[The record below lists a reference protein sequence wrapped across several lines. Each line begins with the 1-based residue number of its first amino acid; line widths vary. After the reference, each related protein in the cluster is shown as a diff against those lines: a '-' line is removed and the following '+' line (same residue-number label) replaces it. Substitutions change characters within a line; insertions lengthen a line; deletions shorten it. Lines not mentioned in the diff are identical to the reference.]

1 VPHIVKAVDEG
12 QGWQPVAPPPSPF
25 APFVLKPETISA
37 VRDGLWLAVN
47 GAGTAV
53 RGRIAGRDVA
63 GKTGTAQVISN
74 EGKERARGKTDRNLN
89 DHGWFVFMAPKDNPE
104 VAGAVFVEH
113 AEHGYFG
120 ATVAKHVLETYF
132 AQRDG
137 LPLPT
142 IAPPPPP
149 PPPQRTVTATAG
161 AVGGL
166 R

>member
-1 VPHIVKAVDEG
+1 M
-12 QGWQPVAPPPSPF
+12 
-25 APFVLKPETISA
+25 KPETISA

-47 GAGTAV
+47 GAGTAG

-63 GKTGTAQVISN
+63 GKTGTAQVISLQ
-74 EGKERARGKTDRNLN
+74 GKERARGKTDQDLR

-120 ATVAKHVLETYF
+120 ATVAKHIIETYF

-137 LPLPT
+137 LPLPVLKV
-142 IAPPPPP
+142 PPPAPATPP
-149 PPPQRTVTATAG
+149 ARTVAATVAP
-161 AVGGL
+161 VGGT

>member
-1 VPHIVKAVDEG
+1 P
-12 QGWQPVAPPPSPF
+12 
-25 APFVLKPETISA
+25 
-37 VRDGLWLAVN
+37 
-47 GAGTAV
+47 AG

-74 EGKERARGKTDRNLN
+74 QGKERALGQTDLNLN

-113 AEHGYFG
+113 AEHGYFV
-120 ATVAKHVLETYF
+120 ATVAKHIIETYF

-137 LPLPT
+137 LPLPVLT
-142 IAPPPPP
+142 VPPPVPATP
-149 PPPQRTVTATAG
+149 APVRAVAATAP
-161 AVGGL
+161 VGGT